1 MNKIKLED
9 KLEVVRVITKNS
21 GLTSDEKAEAFEM
34 YESIYKGFPSLKH
47 VTGDEYVF
55 RMQERNRV
63 CLEMVFDKFPH
74 AERYGL

>member
-9 KLEVVRVITKNS
+9 KLEVIKVITKNS
-21 GLTSDEKAEAFEM
+21 GLTRDEKGEAFDL
-34 YESIYKGFPSLKH
+34 YNHIYSGFPSLKH
-47 VTGDEYVF
+47 VTGEEYTF